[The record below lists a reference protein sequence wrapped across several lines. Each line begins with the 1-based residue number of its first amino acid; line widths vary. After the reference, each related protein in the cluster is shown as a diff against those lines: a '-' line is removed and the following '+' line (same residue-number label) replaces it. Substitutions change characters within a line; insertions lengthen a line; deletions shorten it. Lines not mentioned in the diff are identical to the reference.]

1 MSSRK
6 GLPVALKIAKRRQV
20 LSSKFMWKCNSPVGI
35 VSYCLKPNKNI
46 LLVSSAHNEPD
57 AYKEAQKTTVFIEFY
72 KSRRCG

>member
-6 GLPVALKIAKRRQV
+6 GLP
-20 LSSKFMWKCNSPVGI
+20 
-35 VSYCLKPNKNI
+35 YCLKPNKNI